1 MKKKIGAIMIGF
13 VLIVIVVSG
22 AFYVRSNRIANS
34 QSHYV
39 SESSATVVDKTK
51 QEHDS
56 FISKVARPAM
66 KLYEKNQQVLPS
78 IVVAQAVL
86 ESSWGE
92 SALYRNANN
101 PFGIKGSYQGQSI
114 RYNTEEVISGKRITV
129 QAAFRKYPSLL
140 AAINDHNR
148 LLAQQFIKQSNVI
161 SYRKVAKL
169 LQQNGYATDPNY
181 AKKLIQI
188 IRKYN
193 LSKYDLA
200 AINGNSN

>member
-1 MKKKIGAIMIGF
+1 MNKKIGAIMTCF

-22 AFYVRSNRIANS
+22 AFYVRSNRIASS
-34 QSHYV
+34 QSYYV
-39 SESSATVVDKTK
+39 SESSTTVVDKTN

-78 IVVAQAVL
+78 IVVAQAIL
-86 ESSWGE
+86 ESSWGD
-92 SALYRNANN
+92 SDLYRNANN
-101 PFGIKGSYQGQSI
+101 PFGIMGSYHGQSI
-114 RYNTEEVISGKRITV
+114 RYDTAEVISGKRITV
-129 QAAFRKYPSLL
+129 KAAFRKYPSLL

-148 LLAQQFIKQSNVI
+148 LLAQQFINQSNVL

-169 LQQNGYATDPNY
+169 LQQNGYATDPHY